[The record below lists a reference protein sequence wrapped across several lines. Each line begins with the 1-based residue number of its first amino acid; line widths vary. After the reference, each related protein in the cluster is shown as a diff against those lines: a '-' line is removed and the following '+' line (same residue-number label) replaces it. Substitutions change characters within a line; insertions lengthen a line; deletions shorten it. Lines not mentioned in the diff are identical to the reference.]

1 MFPVPVLNEG
11 STPPSP
17 LKMRKLFLAC
27 KEIDKIGNAENQVH
41 LRFITRLLGIL
52 SPILNSYQAQFI
64 PEFRFEL
71 WRLRV

>member
-52 SPILNSYQAQFI
+52 SLLIHTIIYLHNLYQNLDLNFGG
-64 PEFRFEL
+64 
-71 WRLRV
+71 

>member
-52 SPILNSYQAQFI
+52 SLNSYHYTSTI
-64 PEFRFEL
+64 HTRI
-71 WRLRV
+71 